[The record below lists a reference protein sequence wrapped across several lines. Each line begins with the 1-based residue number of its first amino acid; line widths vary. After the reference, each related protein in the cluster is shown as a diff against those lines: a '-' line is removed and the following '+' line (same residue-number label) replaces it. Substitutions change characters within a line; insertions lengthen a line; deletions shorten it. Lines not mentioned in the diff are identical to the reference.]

1 MSVLVLGNADGTGA
15 PILITGGSGQIGG
28 ALMRLCTEAGIPA
41 VAPRSAELNL
51 GNNAQMTEFFKSR
64 RFAAVVNCAAYTAV
78 DQAEVEQDLAWQING
93 HAPGIIAG
101 FCTEASI
108 PFVHISTD
116 YVFNGR
122 KDGFY
127 VESDPVDPLGVYG
140 KSKAAGESAVVESG
154 NDYAILRTAWILSEG
169 SKNFLAT
176 MLRVGAE
183 REEVKVVNDQ
193 FGCPTYATDVA
204 EAILA
209 VLRQRRKNSGIW
221 HCVNE
226 GDASWHELAAYVFE
240 FNRIHGL
247 KAPELFAIASDEYPT
262 LAPRPVNSRLS
273 TRRLYD
279 EFGIKLRPWRDA
291 VTAILE
297 KKLADHSDI

>member
-1 MSVLVLGNADGTGA
+1 MSVLVLVSADGKDA

-28 ALMRLCTEAGIPA
+28 ALMRLCEEAGIPA
-41 VAPRSAELNL
+41 VAPQRSEFDL
-51 GNNAQMTEFFKSR
+51 GNNAQMTDFFRSR

-78 DQAEVEQDLAWQING
+78 DKAEVEQDLAWQINAR
-93 HAPGIIAG
+93 APGIIAG

-122 KDGFY
+122 NDGFY

-140 KSKAAGESAVVESG
+140 RSKAAGESAVVESG

-169 SKNFLAT
+169 SENFLAT

-183 REEVKVVNDQ
+183 REEVKVINDQ

-209 VLRQRRKNSGIW
+209 VLRRRRKNSGIW

-226 GDASWHELAAYVFE
+226 GDASWHELAAYIFE
-240 FNRIHGL
+240 FNRMHGL
-247 KAPELFAIASDEYPT
+247 KAPELFAISSDEYPT

-297 KKLADHSDI
+297 KKFADHSDI